1 MSVKVLAPAKVN
13 LFLGIGPRRED
24 GYHDAITVLHALSM
38 HDTLTIDVV
47 PEGGFHP
54 AFCVRGAYDLPTV
67 KRNGIDVGVE
77 MVGHEGI
84 EIPEIPV
91 EDNLVAKAVWALAE
105 AAGNDWRGY
114 VRIRVDKHIPMQA
127 GLGGGST
134 VAAAV
139 LVGLGS
145 IWGIAADDPML
156 DKVARTLGAD
166 VPFFLRGGC
175 AEYVGRGDEFS
186 RDMEPMKDNVVII
199 MPEGAAVSTA
209 AAYKTFDERPFPL
222 PPEALEDL
230 SWVSEAFECPI
241 FNNLAEATYLLNP
254 ALRAVRTW
262 ARSQD
267 GVDDTLLAG
276 SGAATFAICD
286 DYPSAQLLAVHAQ
299 QKGWTARVTNF
310 SSLRCTVL
318 PQKTVELPDEN
329 WQALS
334 KSIGFIS

>member
-24 GYHDAITVLHALSM
+24 GYHDAVSVLHALSM
-38 HDTLTIDVV
+38 HDVLTIDVV

-54 AFCVRGAYDLPTV
+54 AFCVRGGYDLPTV

-84 EIPEIPV
+84 VIPEIPV
-91 EDNLVAKAVWALAE
+91 EDNLCAKAVFKLAE
-105 AAGNDWRGY
+105 ATGTDWRGY
-114 VRIRVDKHIPMQA
+114 VRIRVDKHIPLQA

-134 VAAAV
+134 DAAAV
-139 LVGLGS
+139 LVAMAN
-145 IWGIAADDPML
+145 IWGIDAKDPIL
-156 DKVARTLGAD
+156 ETVARSLGAD

-175 AEYVGRGDEFS
+175 AEYGDRGDVFVREL
-186 RDMEPMKDNVVII
+186 EPMKDNVVVI

-209 AAYKTFDERPFPL
+209 AAYKMFDERPFPL

-230 SWVSEAFECPI
+230 SYVSEAFECPI
-241 FNNLAEATYLLNP
+241 FNNLAEASYMLSPT
-254 ALRAVRTW
+254 LRSVRMW
-262 ARSQD
+262 ARSHE

-286 DYPSAQLLAVHAQ
+286 DYQSAQLLAVHAN
-299 QKGWTARVTNF
+299 QKGWNARVTNF
-310 SSLRCTVL
+310 SSMRCAIL
-318 PQKTVELPDEN
+318 PQKQVELPDEN

-334 KSIGFIS
+334 KTIGFI